1 MANSLITAQWVAR
14 KALVLL
20 HAKSNFTGR
29 TNRDYQSL
37 LPGPINGVIL
47 GQQLSIRLPFQYQLR
62 TGPQMN
68 AQNSVQR
75 FATLLVNQQLGVD
88 INFTSVER
96 AMLLNNFEEQVLEP
110 AMARL
115 AAGVENFTAGQVNN
129 VPKFTGATSTTAT
142 YDQLLQNEQYLT
154 EALAPED
161 DRRTFTAT
169 PQTSRFFVKDNKGL
183 FQPESTISDQWLE
196 GVISDKAAGYVCFRN
211 TKLPT
216 HVCGTFSASSNP
228 AVNGAGQSNPGAGN
242 AFVSTFSLATNGW
255 NAGAD
260 TLNAGDVITIAGV
273 NEVDPETKASLG
285 RPKQFVV
292 TATTTSSGGAMASL
306 PIAPGIIT
314 GGAYQNVDSV
324 PAAGALIQ
332 VFGVAGAASASPL
345 LNISGVLIKQSLG
358 WYRDAIVFANPPML
372 DLSPLVK
379 MTAAEAFEGYNMRF
393 AQQWD
398 PSNDVLPARLDSIVG
413 AVLAYPELAVRNI
426 EVASAS

>member
-29 TNRDYQSL
+29 TNRDYQSM

-47 GQQLSIRLPFQYQLR
+47 GQQLSIRLPFQYTLR

-96 AMLLNNFEEQVLEP
+96 AMLLNYFEEQVLEP

-115 AAGVENFTAGQVNN
+115 AAGVENFTTGQVNN
-129 VPKFTGATSTTAT
+129 VPKFTGAYNTTAI
-142 YDQLLQNEQYLT
+142 YDNLLQNEQYLT

-169 PQTSRFFVKDNKGL
+169 PQTSRYFVKDNKGL

-196 GVISDKAAGYVCFRN
+196 GVISDKVAGYVCFRN
-211 TKLPT
+211 TKMPT
-216 HVCGTFSASSNP
+216 HVVGTFTTSAP
-228 AVNGAGQSNPGAGN
+228 TVNGAGQSNPGAGN
-242 AFVSTFSLATNGW
+242 AFVSTFSLNTTGW
-255 NAGAD
+255 TVGD
-260 TLNAGDVITIAGV
+260 SLNAGDIISIAGV

-285 RPKQFVV
+285 RPKQFVI
-292 TATTTSSGGAMASL
+292 TTTQTMAAGANTIA
-306 PIAPGIIT
+306 IAPGIIT
-314 GGAYQNVDSV
+314 GGASQNVDNV
-324 PAAGALIQ
+324 PATGAVISVFGQSGATALAALSGAL
-332 VFGVAGAASASPL
+332 L
-345 LNISGVLIKQSLG
+345 KQSLG

-379 MTAAEAFEGYNMRF
+379 MTAAESFEGYNMRF

-398 PSNDVLPARLDSIVG
+398 ASNDVLPARLDSIVG
-413 AVLAYPELAVRNI
+413 AVLSYPELAVRNI
-426 EVASAS
+426 EVASAA

>member
-47 GQQLSIRLPFQYQLR
+47 GQQLSIRLPFQYVLR

-115 AAGVENFTAGQVNN
+115 AAGVENFTTGQVNN
-129 VPKFTGATSTTAT
+129 VPKFTGAYNTTAI
-142 YDQLLQNEQYLT
+142 YDNLLQNEQYLT

-161 DRRTFTAT
+161 NRRTFTAT
-169 PQTSRFFVKDNKGL
+169 PQTSRYFVKDNKGL

-216 HVCGTFSASSNP
+216 HVVGTFTTSAP
-228 AVNGAGQSNPGAGN
+228 TVNGAGQSNPGAGN
-242 AFVSTFSLATNGW
+242 AFVSTFSLNTTGWTAT
-255 NAGAD
+255 D
-260 TLNAGDVITIAGV
+260 TLNAGDIISIAGV
-273 NEVDPETKASLG
+273 NDVDPETKASLG

-292 TATTTSSGGAMASL
+292 TTTQTMAGGANTIA
-306 PIAPGIIT
+306 IAPGIIT
-314 GGAYQNVDSV
+314 GGSYQNVDNV
-324 PAAGALIQ
+324 PATGAVISIFGQSGAVALAALSGAL
-332 VFGVAGAASASPL
+332 L
-345 LNISGVLIKQSLG
+345 KQSLG

-413 AVLAYPELAVRNI
+413 AVLSYPELAVRNI
-426 EVASAS
+426 EVASAA

>member
-29 TNRDYQSL
+29 CNRDYQSL

-47 GQQLSIRLPFQYQLR
+47 GQQLSIRLPFQYVLR

-115 AAGVENFTAGQVNN
+115 AAGVENFTTGQVNN
-129 VPKFTGATSTTAT
+129 VPKYTGAVSTTAT
-142 YDQLLQNEQYLT
+142 YDQMLQNEQYLT

-169 PQTSRFFVKDNKGL
+169 PQTSRYFVKDNKGL
-183 FQPESTISDQWLE
+183 FQPESPISDQWLE
-196 GVISDKAAGYVCFRN
+196 GVISDRAAGYLCFRN

-216 HVCGTFSASSNP
+216 HVIGTFTTSAFT
-228 AVNGAGQSNPGAGN
+228 VNGAGQSNPGAGN
-242 AFVSTFSLATNGW
+242 AFVATYSLNITGAA
-255 NAGAD
+255 AGD
-260 TLNAGDVITIAGV
+260 VLNAGDIISIAGV
-273 NEVDPETKASLG
+273 NDVDPETKASLG

-292 TATTTSSGGAMASL
+292 TATQTLGAGANTIS
-306 PIAPGIIT
+306 IAPGIIT
-314 GGAYQNVDSV
+314 GGSYQNVDNV
-324 PAAGALIQ
+324 PPTGNAIS
-332 VFGVAGAASASPL
+332 VFGQTGAVALAA
-345 LNISGVLIKQSLG
+345 ISGQLIKQSLG

-413 AVLAYPELAVRNI
+413 AVLSYPELAVRNI

>member
-47 GQQLSIRLPFQYQLR
+47 GQQLSIRLPFQYMLR

-110 AMARL
+110 AVARL
-115 AAGVENFTAGQVNN
+115 AAGLEAFTTSLVNS
-129 VPKFTGATSTTAT
+129 VPKFTGAYNTTAT
-142 YDQLLQNEQYLT
+142 YDQLLQNEQFLT

-161 DRRTFTAT
+161 DRRTFSAT
-169 PQTSRFFVKDNKGL
+169 PQTSRFFVRDNKGL
-183 FQPESTISDQWLE
+183 FNPESTVSDQWLE
-196 GVISDKAAGYVCFRN
+196 GVIAEKVAGFVCFRN
-211 TKLPT
+211 TKMPT
-216 HVCGTFSASSNP
+216 HVVGTFSASSNP
-228 AVNGAGQSNPGAGN
+228 SVNGAGQSNTGAGN
-242 AFVSTFSLATNGW
+242 AFVSSFSLSTTGW
-255 NAGAD
+255 NAGSD

-285 RPKQFVV
+285 RLKQFVV
-292 TATTTSSGGAMASL
+292 NTTTTSSGGNMAALS
-306 PIAPGIIT
+306 ISPGIIT

-324 PAAGALIQ
+324 PGSGALIQ
-332 VFGVAGAASASPL
+332 VFGVAGAASNSPL
-345 LNISGVLIKQSLG
+345 VNISGQLIKQSLG

-379 MTAAEAFEGYNMRF
+379 MTAAESFEGYNIRF

-413 AVLAYPELAVRNI
+413 AVLAYPELAARNI
-426 EVASAS
+426 ELPA

>member
-29 TNRDYQSL
+29 CNRDYQSL

-47 GQQLSIRLPFQYQLR
+47 GQQLSIRLPFQYVLR

-96 AMLLNNFEEQVLEP
+96 AMLMNNFEEQTLEP

-115 AAGVENFTAGQVNN
+115 AAGMENFTAGQVNN
-129 VPKFTGATSTTAT
+129 VPKFTGAYSTTAT

-169 PQTSRFFVKDNKGL
+169 PQTSRYFVKDNKGL
-183 FQPESTISDQWLE
+183 FNPESNVSDQWLE

-216 HVCGTFSASSNP
+216 HVVGAITGSTP
-228 AVNGAGQSNPGAGN
+228 VVNGAGQSNPGAGN
-242 AFVSTFSLATNGW
+242 AFVSTYTLNTNGW
-255 NAGAD
+255 GSGTT
-260 TLNAGDVITIAGV
+260 TLNAGDVISIAGV

-292 TATTTSSGGAMASL
+292 TTTISDTTGSIAI

-314 GGAYQNVDSV
+314 GGAYQNVDNV
-324 PAAGALIQ
+324 PGTGAAIS
-332 VFGVAGAASASPL
+332 VFGQTGTAA
-345 LNISGVLIKQSLG
+345 LNAISGALIKQSLG

>member
-29 TNRDYQSL
+29 CNRDYQSL

-47 GQQLSIRLPFQYQLR
+47 GQQLSIRLPFQYVLR

-115 AAGVENFTAGQVNN
+115 AAGVENFTTGQLNN
-129 VPKFTGATSTTAT
+129 VPKFTGAVSTTAT

-169 PQTSRFFVKDNKGL
+169 PQTSRYFVKDNKGL

-196 GVISDKAAGYVCFRN
+196 GVISDKAAGYICFRN

-216 HVCGTFSASSNP
+216 HVIGTFTTSAP
-228 AVNGAGQSNPGAGN
+228 TVNGAGQSNPGAGN
-242 AFVSTFSLATNGW
+242 AFVSTFSLNTTGW
-255 NAGAD
+255 TAND
-260 TLNAGDVITIAGV
+260 VLNAGDVISIAGV

-292 TATTTSSGGAMASL
+292 TATQTMAGGANTIS
-306 PIAPGIIT
+306 IAPGIIT
-314 GGAYQNVDSV
+314 GGSYQNVDNV
-324 PAAGALIQ
+324 PASGAVIS
-332 VFGVAGAASASPL
+332 VFGQSGAAAL
-345 LNISGVLIKQSLG
+345 AAISGQLIKQSLG

>member
-1 MANSLITAQWVAR
+1 LANSLITAQWVAR

-47 GQQLSIRLPFQYQLR
+47 GQQLSIRLPFQYVLR

-96 AMLLNNFEEQVLEP
+96 AMLLNNFQEQVLEP

-115 AAGVENFTAGQVNN
+115 AAGVENFTTGQINN
-129 VPKFTGATSTTAT
+129 VPKFTGAYNTTAI
-142 YDQLLQNEQYLT
+142 YDNLLQNEQYLT

-161 DRRTFTAT
+161 TRRTFTAT
-169 PQTSRFFVKDNKGL
+169 PQTSRYFVKDNKGL

-211 TKLPT
+211 TKMPT
-216 HVCGTFSASSNP
+216 HVVGTFTTSAP
-228 AVNGAGQSNPGAGN
+228 TVNGAGQSNPGAGN
-242 AFVSTFSLATNGW
+242 AFVSTFSLNTTGW
-255 NAGAD
+255 TVND
-260 TLNAGDVITIAGV
+260 TLNAGDVISIAGV

-292 TATTTSSGGAMASL
+292 TTTQVMAAGANTIA
-306 PIAPGIIT
+306 IAPGIIT
-314 GGAYQNVDSV
+314 GGSYQNVDNV
-324 PAAGALIQ
+324 PATTAVIS
-332 VFGVAGAASASPL
+332 VFGQSGAAAL
-345 LNISGVLIKQSLG
+345 AAMSGALIKQSLG

-379 MTAAEAFEGYNMRF
+379 MTAAESFEGYNMRF

-413 AVLAYPELAVRNI
+413 AVLSYPELAVRNI
-426 EVASAS
+426 EVASAA

>member
-47 GQQLSIRLPFQYQLR
+47 GQQLSIRLPFQYTLR

-115 AAGVENFTAGQVNN
+115 AAGIENFTTGQVNN
-129 VPKFTGATSTTAT
+129 VPKFTGAFNTTAT

-154 EALAPED
+154 ESLAPED

-169 PQTSRFFVKDNKGL
+169 PQTSRYFVRDHKGL
-183 FQPESTISDQWLE
+183 FQPESTVSDQWLE
-196 GVISDKAAGYVCFRN
+196 GVIADKAAGYVCFRN

-216 HVCGTFSASSNP
+216 HVCGTFAATSNP
-228 AVNGAGQSNPGAGN
+228 SVNGAGQSNPGAGN
-242 AFVSTFSLATNGW
+242 AFVSTFTLNVTGFAAT
-255 NAGAD
+255 D
-260 TLNAGDVITIAGV
+260 VLNAGDVISIAGV

-292 TATTTSSGGAMASL
+292 TATISDTAGAISV

-314 GGAYQNVDSV
+314 GGAYQNVDNV
-324 PAAGALIQ
+324 PAAGAVIS
-332 VFGVAGAASASPL
+332 VFGQSGAAAIAALNGAL
-345 LNISGVLIKQSLG
+345 LKQSLG
-358 WYRDAIVFANPPML
+358 WYRDAIVFATPPML

-379 MTAAEAFEGYNMRF
+379 MTA
-393 AQQWD
+393 
-398 PSNDVLPARLDSIVG
+398 
-413 AVLAYPELAVRNI
+413 
-426 EVASAS
+426 

>member
-47 GQQLSIRLPFQYQLR
+47 GQQLSIRLPFQYMLR

-96 AMLLNNFEEQVLEP
+96 AMLLNNFEEQILEP

-115 AAGVENFTAGQVNN
+115 AAGVENFTTGQVNN
-129 VPKFTGATSTTAT
+129 VPKFTGAYNTTAV
-142 YDQLLQNEQYLT
+142 YDNLLQNEQYLT

-161 DRRTFTAT
+161 NRRTFTAT
-169 PQTSRFFVKDNKGL
+169 PQTSRYFVKDNKGL

-211 TKLPT
+211 TKMPT
-216 HVCGTFSASSNP
+216 HVVGTFGATAAP
-228 AVNGAGQSNPGAGN
+228 VVNGAGQSNPGAGN
-242 AFVSTFSLATNGW
+242 AFVSTFSLNTNGW
-255 NAGAD
+255 VNGG
-260 TLNAGDVITIAGV
+260 TTVNAGDIISIASV
-273 NEVDPETKASLG
+273 NDVDPETKASLG

-292 TATTTSSGGAMASL
+292 TTTISDTAGAITLA
-306 PIAPGIIT
+306 IAPGIIT
-314 GGAYQNVDSV
+314 GGSYQNVDSV
-324 PAAGALIQ
+324 PASGAAIS
-332 VFGVAGAASASPL
+332 VFGQSGASALSA
-345 LNISGVLIKQSLG
+345 ISGALIKQSLG

-379 MTAAEAFEGYNMRF
+379 MTAAESFEGYNMRF

-413 AVLAYPELAVRNI
+413 AVLSYPELAVRNI
-426 EVASAS
+426 EVASAA

>member
-29 TNRDYQSL
+29 CNRDYQSL

-47 GQQLSIRLPFQYQLR
+47 GQQLSIRLPFQYMLR

-96 AMLLNNFEEQVLEP
+96 AMLLNSFEEQVLEP

-115 AAGVENFTAGQVNN
+115 AAGVENFTTGQVNN
-129 VPKFTGATSTTAT
+129 VPKFTGAYSTTAT

-169 PQTSRFFVKDNKGL
+169 PQTSRYFVKDNKGL

-216 HVCGTFSASSNP
+216 HVIGTFAATSNP
-228 AVNGAGQSNPGAGN
+228 VVNGAGQSNPGAGN
-242 AFVSTFSLATNGW
+242 AFVSTFSLTVSGF
-255 NAGAD
+255 AGTD
-260 TLNAGDVITIAGV
+260 VVNAGDVISIAGV

-292 TATTTSSGGAMASL
+292 TTTTGTGPTTL
-306 PIAPGIIT
+306 NIAPGIIT
-314 GGAYQNVDSV
+314 GGSYQNVDNV
-324 PAAGALIQ
+324 PATGAAISI
-332 VFGVAGAASASPL
+332 FGVAGAASASPL
-345 LNISGVLIKQSLG
+345 LNISGQLIKQSLG

-379 MTAAEAFEGYNMRF
+379 MTAAESFEGYNMRF

-413 AVLAYPELAVRNI
+413 AVLSYPELAVRNI

>member
-47 GQQLSIRLPFQYQLR
+47 GQQLSIRLPFQYVLR

-115 AAGVENFTAGQVNN
+115 AAGNENFTAGQVNN
-129 VPKFTGATSTTAT
+129 VPKFTGAVSTTAT

-169 PQTSRFFVKDNKGL
+169 PQTSRYFVKDNKGL

-216 HVCGTFSASSNP
+216 HVIGTFTTSAFT
-228 AVNGAGQSNPGAGN
+228 VNGAGQSNPGAGN
-242 AFVSTFSLATNGW
+242 AFVSTFSLNIT
-255 NAGAD
+255 GAAAND
-260 TLNAGDVITIAGV
+260 VLNAGDVISIAGV
-273 NEVDPETKASLG
+273 NDVDPETKASLG
-285 RPKQFVV
+285 RPKQFVI
-292 TATTTSSGGAMASL
+292 TATQTLSAGANTIS
-306 PIAPGIIT
+306 IAPGIIT
-314 GGAYQNVDSV
+314 GGSYQNVDNV
-324 PAAGALIQ
+324 PGTGAVIS
-332 VFGVAGAASASPL
+332 VFGQSGAVNLAA
-345 LNISGVLIKQSLG
+345 ISGQLIKQSLG

-379 MTAAEAFEGYNMRF
+379 MTAAEAFEGYNIRF

-426 EVASAS
+426 EVSSAS